1 MVSPRPLEAARAR
14 GRVRRAAAAALV
26 PPRARRAPGRLAQGG
41 EVQVAVEP
49 PAANR
54 GAGEEQRA
62 ERGRAE
68 RREP

>member
-1 MVSPRPLEAARAR
+1 MVSPRPLEAARA